1 MNNSEEINDRIENL
15 ETKIMFQD
23 DLIEQLDQSLIN
35 QQNDIRKLTLLV
47 ERLSSQVTD
56 MQQPNIADVSQE
68 APPPHY

>member
-1 MNNSEEINDRIENL
+1 MNNSEEVNDRIESL

-23 DLIEQLDQSLIN
+23 ELIEQLNQSLIN
-35 QQNDIRKLTLLV
+35 QQSDIRKITLMV
-47 ERLSSQVTD
+47 ERLTSQLMD